1 MKYLVDQCQWYGR
14 DHSDLIFTFDLFYI
28 AYDKECEKMLGVL
41 LKLAK
46 IAIWTTQSWQKYKST
61 PDFYSVE

>member
-1 MKYLVDQCQWYGR
+1 MPVIWAWSFWLNIYFWFV
-14 DHSDLIFTFDLFYI
+14 S
-28 AYDKECEKMLGVL
+28 YDKECEKMLGVL